1 MVMKTKVS
9 AIIDGEKF
17 EVINT
22 LFTNKLYRNDKII
35 LSGDGIVGMKD
46 TQMKWDEKLEA
57 YNEFDWT
64 KGKSYKYI
72 FYKNERKF
80 VVCVYWDTNPLNLM
94 SYIGLRMQIQV
105 NGKYIAGKKFKVKEL
120 YDLSKDLT
128 SEDEIKHTQYSKNR
142 NQSDEVSFKVV
153 NKVRD

>member
-1 MVMKTKVS
+1 MATKVS
-9 AIIDGEKF
+9 TIIDGELF

-22 LFTNKLYRNDKII
+22 LQTNKLYRNGKII
-35 LSGDGIVGMKD
+35 LSLDGIAGMKD

-57 YNEFDWT
+57 YEDTDWN
-64 KGKSYKYI
+64 KGKCYKYI
-72 FYKNERKF
+72 FYKNDRKF
-80 VVCVYWDTNPLNLM
+80 VVCVYYDMSMKNPTNW
-94 SYIGLRMQIQV
+94 IGVNMQIHV
-105 NGKYIAGKKFKVKEL
+105 NGKYTAGRKFKVKEL